1 MKPRVSSVRCVS
13 AFGPLCLLG
22 LAGIAPLTAL
32 GGCGGSTKVETRST
46 TTGQELQD
54 LEEARNKGLLTE
66 DEYQAKRRQIMDR
79 K

>member
-1 MKPRVSSVRCVS
+1 MSKQDQACRVAAMLAMGVVIAC
-13 AFGPLCLLG
+13 GG
-22 LAGIAPLTAL
+22 LAG
-32 GGCGGSTKVETRST
+32 GCGSSTKVENRTT

-66 DEYQAKRRQIMDR
+66 DEYNKKRQEIMKR

>member
-1 MKPRVSSVRCVS
+1 MSNQNQMNRVVASLAVGVALVS
-13 AFGPLCLLG
+13 GAF
-22 LAGIAPLTAL
+22 A
-32 GGCGGSTKVETRST
+32 GGCGRSTKVENRTT

-66 DEYQAKRRQIMDR
+66 DEYNKKRQEIMKR